1 MQRKTT
7 DSGNGAAIKT
17 ATPSVKRTAPRA
29 SGTIQAARA
38 QRGATTATGTR
49 HQQSAE
55 PHRDLLSWRKE
66 FPILQ
71 RKIYLNSCSL
81 GALSTRSMAGMARF
95 QELWNEYGASAW
107 YKLWMGEIAEVRQK
121 FAQIIG
127 AQPHEVA
134 IAPNVSAALT
144 AIATGLDLGDR
155 NHIVMADLDF
165 PTLAYQWMAKQ
176 RLGIEID
183 FVASPDHMTLPTERL
198 MAAIDQ
204 RTGLVATSRVFYL
217 SGYIQDIATLT
228 RHAHKQ
234 GALVLIDDYQGTG
247 QIPID
252 VKALD
257 IDFLVTGTLKWLM
270 GGPGLAFIY
279 VREDMIEKLRPSAT
293 GWWGSRDM
301 FEFRTGV
308 FEYRDDAQRFEAGTP
323 AMAPIFAANASLDI
337 VLEVGVD
344 RIRERT
350 RWLADDLIRRIQE
363 RGWTLLSPAD
373 GAVRSSIVMLGME
386 RPEELVSGLAQR
398 GIIVDSRPGRLR
410 ISPQFY
416 NTVEENELVI
426 SALDELLG
434 ARDK

>member
-1 MQRKTT
+1 VQRKTT
-7 DSGNGAAIKT
+7 KTTESSNGAAKRTTTQTAARTTRPT
-17 ATPSVKRTAPRA
+17 ATNYRP
-29 SGTIQAARA
+29 
-38 QRGATTATGTR
+38 
-49 HQQSAE
+49 QSAE
-55 PHRDLLSWRKE
+55 PHRDLIAWRKE

-71 RKIYLNSCSL
+71 RKTYLNSCSL

-107 YKLWMGEIAEVRQK
+107 YKLWLGEIAEVREK
-121 FAQIIG
+121 FARIIG
-127 AQPHEVA
+127 AQPHEIA
-134 IAPNVSAALT
+134 IAPNVSAALSE
-144 AIATGLDLGDR
+144 IATGLDMGER
-155 NHIVMADLDF
+155 NRVVMADLDF

-183 FVASPDHMTLPTERL
+183 FVESPDRITVPTDQL
-198 MAAIDQ
+198 LAAIDE

-217 SGYIQDIATLT
+217 SGYIQDIAAIT
-228 RHAHKQ
+228 RRAHEE

-247 QIPID
+247 QIPLD

-279 VREDMIEKLRPSAT
+279 VREDLIPRLRPSVT

-308 FEYRDDAQRFEAGTP
+308 FEYRDDAQRLEAGTP
-323 AMAPIFAANASLDI
+323 AVAPIFAANASLDI
-337 VLEVGVD
+337 VLEIGVE

-350 RWLADDLIRRIQE
+350 RWLADDLVRRIQQ

-386 RPEELVSGLAQR
+386 LPDELVDGLKQR

-410 ISPQFY
+410 ISPHFY

-426 SALDELLG
+426 AALDDLLA
-434 ARDK
+434 AR

>member
-7 DSGNGAAIKT
+7 KTTESSNGAAKRTTTQTAARTTRST
-17 ATPSVKRTAPRA
+17 ATNHRP
-29 SGTIQAARA
+29 
-38 QRGATTATGTR
+38 
-49 HQQSAE
+49 QSAE
-55 PHRDLLSWRKE
+55 PHRELIAWRKE

-71 RKIYLNSCSL
+71 RKTYLNSCSL

-107 YKLWMGEIAEVRQK
+107 YKLWLGEIAEVREK
-121 FAQIIG
+121 FARIIG
-127 AQPHEVA
+127 AQPHEIA
-134 IAPNVSAALT
+134 IAPNVSAALSE
-144 AIATGLDLGDR
+144 IATGLDMGER
-155 NHIVMADLDF
+155 NRVVMADLDF

-183 FVASPDHMTLPTERL
+183 FVESPDRITVPTDQL
-198 MAAIDQ
+198 LAAIDE

-217 SGYIQDIATLT
+217 SGYIQDIAAVT
-228 RHAHKQ
+228 RRAHDQ

-247 QIPID
+247 QIPLD

-279 VREDMIEKLRPSAT
+279 VREDLIPRLRPSVT

-308 FEYRDDAQRFEAGTP
+308 FEYRDDAQRLEAGTP
-323 AMAPIFAANASLDI
+323 AVAPIFAANASLDI
-337 VLEVGVD
+337 VLEIGVD

-350 RWLADDLIRRIQE
+350 RWLADDLVRRIQR

-373 GAVRSSIVMLGME
+373 GAMRSSIVMLGME
-386 RPEELVSGLAQR
+386 RPDELVDGLKQR

-410 ISPQFY
+410 ISPHFY

-426 SALDELLG
+426 AALDDLLA
-434 ARDK
+434 AR